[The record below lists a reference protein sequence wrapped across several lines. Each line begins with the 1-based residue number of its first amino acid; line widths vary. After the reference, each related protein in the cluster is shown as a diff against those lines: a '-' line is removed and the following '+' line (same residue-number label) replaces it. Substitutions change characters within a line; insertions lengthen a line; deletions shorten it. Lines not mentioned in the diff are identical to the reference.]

1 MWDELYVQHDINDA
15 FKGGSQAENDP
26 EQKVSDPHHGICKL
40 EAQGEII
47 WASKGPEKRK
57 KYMNANL
64 QWKEKWITALR
75 NNLKEQQ

>member
-1 MWDELYVQHDINDA
+1 MWDELYVQHDIHDA

-47 WASKGPEKRK
+47 
-57 KYMNANL
+57 
-64 QWKEKWITALR
+64 
-75 NNLKEQQ
+75 